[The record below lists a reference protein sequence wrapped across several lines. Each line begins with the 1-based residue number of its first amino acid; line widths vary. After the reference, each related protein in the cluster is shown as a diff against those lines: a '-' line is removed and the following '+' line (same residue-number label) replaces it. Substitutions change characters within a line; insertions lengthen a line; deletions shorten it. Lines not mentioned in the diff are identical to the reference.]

1 MSFIR
6 KDVDKY
12 DPRPEQTK
20 IVDHMFQVLEKKK
33 DNKFFLL
40 NVPTGIGKSH
50 LAMMVADRY
59 LDKINRDCKV
69 DVITAGKLLQD
80 QYSDTYETIRNLKG
94 KENYH
99 CSKYACSCAQGMEF
113 NRLNKSEC
121 DSCPYDSARQ
131 GFITGK
137 LSLTNFYLYL
147 IYAVFNPTLLR
158 SRESRLLIVDE
169 SHSLDEVMS
178 DFISIRVSEGT
189 IKRLKFTR
197 EKDVI
202 RAFGG
207 VRDIDGFILFLEYL
221 EGQIGETV
229 AHLEGDLSDGR
240 NEKADKRA
248 LKIAHINGTP
258 NEDLKVVQ
266 VISDLK
272 QYGSKIKIFLD
283 EYKVRPENWVMES
296 SYSEKLKYKELT
308 LEPIWSADYLD
319 RYVWSHY
326 DHVVLMSGTLLSK
339 SIFTRLAG
347 IDVARSVYYSIPSPF
362 PVENRPIYYMPLG
375 KMSWAKKE
383 ETFNKYVPMISRILN
398 KYKDKKG
405 IIHTNSFELSNWIQQ
420 RVQNSRLIFHDSE
433 GQADALRRHF
443 ESKEDTVIVS
453 PSLHTGVSFDDSK
466 ARFQIVAKMPY
477 PSLGSQKNKLRQKV
491 DPEWYAW
498 RTCVSLIQ
506 TLGRIN
512 RSSTDYGET
521 VILDE
526 SFSDILRHSSE
537 FIPDWIQAAI
547 KRVPVK

>member
-6 KDVDKY
+6 KDVAKY
-12 DPRPEQTK
+12 DPRPEQK
-20 IVDHMFQVLEKKK
+20 RVLDFIFNVRDKKP

-40 NVPTGIGKSH
+40 NIPTGIGKSH
-50 LAMMVADRY
+50 IAMMLADAY
-59 LDKINRDCKV
+59 LDRVDRDAKI

-94 KENYH
+94 KDNYQ
-99 CSKYACSCAQGMEF
+99 CPKYACSCAQGMEF
-113 NRLNKSEC
+113 NRLNKGACET
-121 DSCPYDSARQ
+121 CPYESARQ
-131 GFITGK
+131 GFLTGK

-147 IYAVFNPTLLR
+147 IYAVYNPSLLR

-169 SHSLDEVMS
+169 SHALDEVMS

-189 IKRLKFTR
+189 LKKMKFKN
-197 EKDVI
+197 EKEVL
-202 RAFGG
+202 RAFAKI
-207 VRDIDGFILFLEYL
+207 RDVEDFIGFLEYL
-221 EGQIGETV
+221 EREIHVTV
-229 AHLEGDLSDGR
+229 GRLEAGLSGAR
-240 NEKADKRA
+240 SEVADQRA
-248 LKIAHINGTP
+248 LRIYKLTNTP
-258 NEDLKVVQ
+258 TDDLKVVQ

-272 QYGSKIKIFLD
+272 QQVTKIKIFLD

-296 SYSEKLKYKELT
+296 SQSEKLKFRELS

-339 SIFTRLAG
+339 PIFTRLNG
-347 IDVARSVYYSIPSPF
+347 IDVARSVYYSVPSPF
-362 PVENRPIYYMPLG
+362 PVDRRPIYYMPLG
-375 KMSWAKKE
+375 RMSWANKE
-383 ETFNKYVPMISRILN
+383 ETFKKYVPMLGKILN

-405 IIHTNSFELSNWIQQ
+405 IIHTNSFELSNWIQE
-420 RVQNSRLIFHDSE
+420 RVENSRLIFHDSD

-443 ESKEDTVIVS
+443 ESEEDTVIVS
-453 PSLHTGVSFDDSK
+453 PSMHTGVSFDGAK
-466 ARFQIVAKMPY
+466 ARFQIIAKVPY
-477 PSLGSQKNKLRQKV
+477 PSLGSQKNKLRQRS

-512 RSSTDYGET
+512 RSGSDYGET

-526 SFSDILRHSSE
+526 SFSDVLRNSSE

-547 KRVPVK
+547 KRLPK